1 MYTVLCSSGGM
12 VFHGSDIKNIR
23 VPRPA
28 DMKRALLEEHK
39 GNAFVLLEGGADINP
54 SRYGEENRHS
64 YYDSYKDEHEFE
76 LFNMALELEIPMLGI
91 CRGHQL
97 MNVASGGTLWQDI
110 RTERNEEHRGS
121 HFVRLFNSD
130 DSFQKLMSVYTDVG
144 DRSLAFV
151 NSLHHQGVS
160 KIAPGA
166 VAIAEH
172 RDGLNE
178 ALRYPFGISVQWH
191 PELMRHNDFVPFMFE
206 EFVHAKP

>member
-1 MYTVLCSSGGM
+1 
-12 VFHGSDIKNIR
+12 
-23 VPRPA
+23 
-28 DMKRALLEEHK
+28 MKRAVLEGYK
-39 GNAFVLLEGGADINP
+39 GNAFILFEGGADVNP

-64 YYDSYKDEHEFE
+64 YYDNYKDEHEFE

-110 RTERNEEHRGS
+110 RTERNENHRGS
-121 HFVRLFNSD
+121 HFVQLFNNN
-130 DSFQKLMSVYTDVG
+130 DSFQKLMSSYIKG
-144 DRSLAFV
+144 DEGNFAFV
-151 NSLHHQGVS
+151 NSLHHQGV
-160 KIAPGA
+160 KDIAPEATLVA
-166 VAIAEH
+166 VH
-172 RDGLNE
+172 KDGLIE